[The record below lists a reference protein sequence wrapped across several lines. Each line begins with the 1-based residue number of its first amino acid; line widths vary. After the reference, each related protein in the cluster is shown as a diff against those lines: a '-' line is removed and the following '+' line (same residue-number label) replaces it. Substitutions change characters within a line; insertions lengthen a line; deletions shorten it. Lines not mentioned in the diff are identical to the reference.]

1 MINKIVSL
9 STIIDET
16 KDLLSEV
23 RGSLIKVAQ
32 NLYLIKE
39 KYEDEK
45 AWGSFCE
52 EELGISQSFASKL
65 LTVNR
70 VYLVE
75 GGLSPEAIE
84 NIDYERL
91 YLARNI
97 EGSAELKAETART
110 LSRSE
115 IKRNLNDEKPHNG
128 EFGSYCNICWVSEEN
143 HN

>member
-1 MINKIVSL
+1 MKEL
-9 STIIDET
+9 TISDVIAET
-16 KDLLSEV
+16 KTLLGAV
-23 RGSLIKVAQ
+23 RGSLIRVAQ
-32 NLYLIKE
+32 NLGRIKE
-39 KYEDEK
+39 TYQDEK
-45 AWGSFCE
+45 SWGSFCE

-75 GGLSPEAIE
+75 GGLAPEKIE

-115 IKRNLNDEKPHNG
+115 IKRNLNDEKPHKG
-128 EFGSYCNICWVSEEN
+128 EFGSYCKVCWLSEEN
-143 HN
+143 HA